1 MTDKDKNEQN
11 TTVDVELVK
20 AYLASEEGAK
30 LIEDSDAVKSL
41 RSKRD
46 ELLGEKQ
53 TWKQKW
59 EKYEALG
66 DVDTLSKLLEASKNK
81 SDKTDDKNNNVDP
94 DLVESLK
101 KQISERDSALELFKT
116 NYVKTQVDAKVE
128 SAIAEAKG
136 NPRLLKHIVQ
146 ERIKTSL
153 GDDGQ
158 VQIEVYT
165 KDGKKMFRRDSAP
178 ATIEDLIAE
187 LRDDADLGIAFQGSG
202 ANGSGTRTASK
213 TTAGGVILDRND
225 PNFDPSKAMAYYAKH
240 GFKK

>member
-1 MTDKDKNEQN
+1 MTDKDKNEQKT

-53 TWKQKW
+53 SWKQKW

-66 DVDTLSKLLEASKNK
+66 DVDTLSKLVNASKTK
-81 SDKTDDKNNNVDP
+81 TEKTDDNVNP
-94 DLVESLK
+94 DLVEALK
-101 KQISERDSALELFKT
+101 KQIGERDSALELFKA
-116 NYVKTQVDAKVE
+116 NYVKTQVDSKIE

-146 ERIKTSL
+146 ERIKATL
-153 GDDGQ
+153 DDEGK
-158 VQIEVYT
+158 VSIAVFT
-165 KDGKKMFRRDSAP
+165 KEGKGMFRRDSAP

>member
-1 MTDKDKNEQN
+1 MTDKTEQ
-11 TTVDVELVK
+11 TLDVNAVK
-20 AYLASEEGAK
+20 AFLASEDGAK
-30 LIEDSDAVKSL
+30 LIEESDAVKSL

-46 ELLGEKQ
+46 ELLGEKDK
-53 TWKQKW
+53 WKQKW

-66 DVDTLSKLLEASKNK
+66 DVDTLQKLLEASKNK

-165 KDGKKMFRRDSAP
+165 KDGKKMFRHDSSP
-178 ATIEDLIAE
+178 ASIADLIAD
-187 LRDDADLGIAFQGSG
+187 LRNDEDLGIAFASSG
-202 ANGSGTRTASK
+202 ANGSGARS
-213 TTAGGVILDRND
+213 TTTKGQGGVILDRND
-225 PNFDPSKAMAYYAKH
+225 PNFDASKAMAYYAKH